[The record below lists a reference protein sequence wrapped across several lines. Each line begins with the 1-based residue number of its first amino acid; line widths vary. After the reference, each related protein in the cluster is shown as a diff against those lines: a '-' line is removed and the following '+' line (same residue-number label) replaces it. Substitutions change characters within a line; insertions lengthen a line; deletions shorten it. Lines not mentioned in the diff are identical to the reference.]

1 MNGCLTTQWLEKPI
15 KKWRICADFNDLN
28 KVYPKDCF
36 QLLRIDTLLDVI
48 ARHEILSFI
57 DDVVVKSLDKDERI
71 NYI

>member
-15 KKWRICADFNDLN
+15 KKWRICTDFNDLN
-28 KVYPKDCF
+28 KVYPKDYF
-36 QLLRIDTLLDVI
+36 QLLRIDTVLDVI

-57 DDVVVKSLDKDERI
+57 DDVVVKSLDKAERI